1 MAPLLAAG
9 PSSRA
14 LAGMPPLEIARVEAI
29 VIRSPKDSVPE
40 NSLVDVPPLGA
51 TTGGVGL
58 WNRLDATATAYSKD
72 HVQAA
77 LVKIST
83 REGLTG
89 WGQCHAPIA
98 PRVHKTIVSDLFAP
112 LLIGQDARNI
122 EALWESLYSS
132 QRLRGYGTG
141 FFIQSVAG
149 VDLALWDLLGK
160 YTGLPV
166 YRLLGGKF
174 RDTVPTYLW
183 INGQSPTAVAESARA
198 AISLKFTALKMNMCG
213 PKEID
218 LVAAASEAA
227 GSKAQVFV
235 VAVGLKLYEAVR
247 IGRELDR
254 LGNIGW
260 LQEPLLPEDSSGY
273 SKLMDAIDTP
283 VCYGAFLGNRFK
295 FRDVLTK
302 GAIDI
307 LNPDICYCGGIT
319 ESKRVAVLADAF
331 GKLWSPHVSMGSP
344 PYIAAS
350 IHLALATPN
359 FVIMESAGQQN
370 GPFGNVLLKEPLRF
384 HDGYAD
390 APERPG
396 LGIDFNEEELARVT
410 IS

>member
-9 PSSRA
+9 APGSA
-14 LAGMPPLEIARVEAI
+14 FAGLPPLKITRVEAF
-29 VIRSPKDSVPE
+29 VIRSPKDNRPE
-40 NSLVDVPPLGA
+40 SSLVDAPPIGA
-51 TTGGVGL
+51 TTGGIGL
-58 WNRLDATATAYSKD
+58 WNRLDATATAYPKN
-72 HVQAA
+72 HVQAT
-77 LVKIST
+77 LVKITTSQ
-83 REGLTG
+83 GLIG

-112 LLIGQDARNI
+112 LLIGQDARDV
-122 EALWESLYSS
+122 EVLWERLYSS

-141 FFIQSVAG
+141 FFIQTLAG

-166 YRLLGGKF
+166 YRLLGGRF
-174 RDTVPTYLW
+174 RDSVPLYLW
-183 INGQSPTAVAESARA
+183 VNGNSPSAIAESARA
-198 AISLKFTALKMNMCG
+198 ALSRGFTAMKMNMRG
-213 PKEID
+213 LHEID
-218 LVAAASEAA
+218 LVAAASEAV
-227 GSKAQVFV
+227 GKKAQIFV
-235 VAVGLKLYEAVR
+235 VSVGLKLYEAVR

-273 SKLMDAIDTP
+273 SKLVDAVDTP
-283 VCYGAFLGNRFK
+283 ICYGAFLGNRFK
-295 FRDVLTK
+295 FRDALAA

-319 ESKRVAVLADAF
+319 ECKRVAVLADAF

-344 PYIAAS
+344 PYMAAS

-370 GPFGNVLLKEPLRF
+370 GPFGNVLLNAPLQFRG
-384 HDGYAD
+384 GYAEV
-390 APERPG
+390 PERPG
-396 LGIDFNEEELARVT
+396 LGIDFNEKELAKVT
-410 IS
+410 IP